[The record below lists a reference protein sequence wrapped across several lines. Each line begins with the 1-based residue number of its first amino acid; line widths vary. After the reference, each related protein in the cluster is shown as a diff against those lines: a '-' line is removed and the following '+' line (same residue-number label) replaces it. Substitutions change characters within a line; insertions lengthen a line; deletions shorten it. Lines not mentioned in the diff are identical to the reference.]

1 MTRQSISLTSPND
14 QWLKAL
20 VDSEEFKSKSEI
32 VNDLIRKARENEAIR
47 SHLIQAEKSGFTQQN
62 QAEILSEIKNEAR
75 RNGKL

>member
-20 VDSEEFKSKSEI
+20 VDSDEYKSKSEI

-47 SHLIQAEKSGFTQQN
+47 SHLIQAERSGFTQQN
-62 QAEILSEIKNEAR
+62 QADILSEIKNEAR

>member
-47 SHLIQAEKSGFTQQN
+47 SHLSQAERSGFTQQN

-75 RNGKL
+75 RDGAL

>member
-47 SHLIQAEKSGFTQQN
+47 SHLIQAERSGFTQQN

>member
-47 SHLIQAEKSGFTQQN
+47 SHLIQAEGSGFTQQN

-75 RNGKL
+75 RNGDL

>member
-20 VDSEEFKSKSEI
+20 VDNNEYKSKSEI
-32 VNDLIRKARENEAIR
+32 VNDLIRKARKNEAIR
-47 SHLIQAEKSGFTQQN
+47 SHLIQAERSGFTQQN

-75 RNGKL
+75 RNGEL